1 MAALQLLQTMAIRT
15 ALTVLGQEELRK
27 DGTCESDFV
36 RSTIPSRAMPLGV
49 DETATGAIV
58 AMSLFAGLSVGAV
71 ARVEPVAEIVRQ
83 LIEEAELSLG
93 ANRRAGQP
101 A

>member
-36 RSTIPSRAMPLGV
+36 RSTIP
-49 DETATGAIV
+49 
-58 AMSLFAGLSVGAV
+58 V
-71 ARVEPVAEIVRQ
+71 ARHAT
-83 LIEEAELSLG
+83 
-93 ANRRAGQP
+93 RR
-101 A
+101 